1 MKLSQAR
8 GVRTVTGETLIA
20 KDIPWR
26 ADINRTVQ
34 LINFRT
40 CTNVI
45 EESTTPNQPP
55 VSALIEWLVRELAQ
69 VVDINQE
76 AVATNESFSHF
87 GLDSAKAV
95 GLLSRL
101 GEFLG
106 REIPVTLAWKYPTI
120 EALAN
125 YLCGKPESASRDSPL
140 RIVPGRDLGSANCGD
155 WYGLSFSRGA

>member
-1 MKLSQAR
+1 
-8 GVRTVTGETLIA
+8 
-20 KDIPWR
+20 
-26 ADINRTVQ
+26 
-34 LINFRT
+34 
-40 CTNVI
+40 VI

-55 VSALIEWLVRELAQ
+55 VSAIIEWLVRELAQ

-87 GLDSAKAV
+87 GLDSAKAA

-120 EALAN
+120 EALTN
-125 YLCGKPESASRDSPL
+125 YLCGKAESVSRDSPL
-140 RIVPGRDLGSANCGD
+140 HSFPAATWDQPIAVIGMACRFPGAPDPAA
-155 WYGLSFSRGA
+155 F